1 LTLKQQGA
9 RINLSNKEE
18 VNKVIQTA
26 TKSETTQDVQLY
38 MHIGSYESAINK
50 YAYPYNPK
58 FWEKYT
64 RLKRKILQWQQ
75 EI

>member
-1 LTLKQQGA
+1 V
-9 RINLSNKEE
+9 S
-18 VNKVIQTA
+18 QTA
-26 TKSETTQDVQLY
+26 TKSDTTQDVKLY
-38 MHIGSYESAINK
+38 MRIGSYESAINK

-58 FWEKYT
+58 YWDKYT